1 MTKLTECR
9 GWDEQE
15 EPMGAQYA
23 VVDRF
28 IMWALILFLIGVGFL
43 AGRCSAP
50 TLRPAVVAMEPAP
63 DFSGKGP
70 EL

>member
-1 MTKLTECR
+1 MTRLTECNCPER
-9 GWDEQE
+9 EVSIVNPEW
-15 EPMGAQYA
+15 ALA
-23 VVDRF
+23 DRF
-28 IMWALILFLIGVGFL
+28 VLLVLILFFVGVGFL

-50 TLRPAVVAMEPAP
+50 TLRPAAVAMEPAP